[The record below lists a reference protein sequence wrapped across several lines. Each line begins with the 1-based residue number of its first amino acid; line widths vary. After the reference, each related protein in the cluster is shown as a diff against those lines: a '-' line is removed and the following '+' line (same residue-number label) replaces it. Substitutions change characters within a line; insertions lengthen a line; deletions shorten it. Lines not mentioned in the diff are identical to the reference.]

1 MKSNTSN
8 MSEEAVAKN
17 MAEWM
22 ELVNSDNAPD
32 ENTYVR
38 MPPEMTTV
46 LIDGSAHT
54 LSLAVHAANAKPPVL
69 LLALPGM
76 TNCWYDGIYTYTTQS
91 QTAETITI
99 TTGTDSYYVT
109 RDTTNVGTGHVYGD
123 QLVMSSAKYRH
134 ALKAYHDSVVTGT
147 MVDESHAVGVP
158 PVSTGRVRLFGESR
172 LSNDNLRILEET
184 VGLPVVL
191 PYEISHTKNGMC
203 FVRVPVGA
211 RGRCITGIINP
222 DEPLNPA
229 GGVYISNDG
238 YMYAPPIGAC
248 GVLEPTKDVAVHLER
263 YASGTPMYMAYDPT
277 GELLPQLV
285 MPLPGVDGTW
295 TNGVEMFYHTAD
307 SDNGIVLSTVSGYE
321 LDVDNGSVLSAV
333 SGYELDVD
341 IDRVKTPSFV
351 AMRDGMMYIY
361 SLELMDALEAYH
373 AEPDGD
379 TVITHDDL
387 VHAPD
392 TRVAVERVM
401 ASMMTNVDNL
411 AMLSKDSLLYD
422 ALDNL
427 VSAEKTYLK
436 SLIDGLGQ

>member
-32 ENTYVR
+32 VNTYVR
-38 MPPEMTTV
+38 IPPEMTTV
-46 LIDGSAHT
+46 LMDGSMHT
-54 LSLAVHAANAKPPVL
+54 LSMAVHAANAKPPVL

-76 TNCWYDGIYTYTTQS
+76 TNCWYDGERSYITQS

-109 RDTTNVGTGHVYGD
+109 RDTMDAGTGRVDGD
-123 QLVMSSAKYRH
+123 QLVMSSAKHRH

-191 PYEISHTKNGMC
+191 PYEISLTVNGMSYVSV
-203 FVRVPVGA
+203 VRVPMGA
-211 RGRCITGIINP
+211 RGHLCITGITNP

-238 YMYAPPIGAC
+238 CMYAPPIGAC
-248 GVLEPTKDVAVHLER
+248 VVLEPTKDVAVHLER
-263 YASGTPMYMAYDPT
+263 HSSGTPMYMAYDPT

-285 MPLPGVDGTW
+285 MPLPGVGGTW

-307 SDNGIVLSTVSGYE
+307 SDNGIVLS
-321 LDVDNGSVLSAV
+321 AV

-341 IDRVKTPSFV
+341 IDRAKTPSFV

-379 TVITHDDL
+379 AVITHDDL

-401 ASMMTNVDNL
+401 ASMLTNVDNL